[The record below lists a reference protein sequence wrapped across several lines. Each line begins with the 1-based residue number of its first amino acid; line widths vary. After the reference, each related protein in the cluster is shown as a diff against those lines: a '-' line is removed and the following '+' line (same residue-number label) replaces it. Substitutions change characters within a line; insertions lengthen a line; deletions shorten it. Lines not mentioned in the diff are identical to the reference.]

1 MNATTLLSEDSVQPM
16 NSRKAATRARICDV
30 ANELFFTQD
39 FNSVT
44 MEEIAKAAGIRRST
58 LYLHFRDKEAILDA
72 IAKEFI
78 AKLRRVIE
86 RLPGPEPTAKEIE
99 NWFGEYA
106 DFVSTERAATE
117 LMVSLGHMSKTYP
130 AVMAFG
136 DALMHMMGERLS
148 AFKRALEPGESLAF
162 ACALST
168 LDIAGWALC
177 HHARDPDS
185 ELSKHRLTVASAAL
199 NRFVRGEL

>member
-1 MNATTLLSEDSVQPM
+1 MLSTTTIQPV
-16 NSRKAATRARICDV
+16 SARRAATSAKICDV
-30 ANELFFTQD
+30 ANELFFERD

-44 MEEIAKAAGIRRST
+44 MDEIAKVAGIRRST

-72 IAKEFI
+72 IAKTFT
-78 AKLRRVIE
+78 AKLRTVIDL
-86 RLPGPEPTAKEIE
+86 LPGPEPTHEQITI
-99 NWFGEYA
+99 WFGEYA
-106 DFVSTERAATE
+106 KFVSTERAATE

-136 DALMHMMGERLS
+136 DALMHMMAERLS

-168 LDIAGWALC
+168 LDVAGWALC

>member
-72 IAKEFI
+72 IAKAFI

-86 RLPGPEPTAKEIE
+86 RLPGPEQRPRKSRIGLANMPIL
-99 NWFGEYA
+99 YQ
-106 DFVSTERAATE
+106 
-117 LMVSLGHMSKTYP
+117 
-130 AVMAFG
+130 
-136 DALMHMMGERLS
+136 LS
-148 AFKRALEPGESLAF
+148 VPLQS
-162 ACALST
+162 
-168 LDIAGWALC
+168 
-177 HHARDPDS
+177 
-185 ELSKHRLTVASAAL
+185 
-199 NRFVRGEL
+199 